1 MGMPIQTLI
10 QIGQTNLICA
20 EGRAIILCRR
30 TEVSDD
36 KGCIFARRGG
46 RGSAESVDLGKRQ

>member
-10 QIGQTNLICA
+10 QIGQTNLICV
-20 EGRAIILCRR
+20 EGCAIILCRR

-36 KGCIFARRGG
+36 KGCIFARREDVEAQ
-46 RGSAESVDLGKRQ
+46 SQLT